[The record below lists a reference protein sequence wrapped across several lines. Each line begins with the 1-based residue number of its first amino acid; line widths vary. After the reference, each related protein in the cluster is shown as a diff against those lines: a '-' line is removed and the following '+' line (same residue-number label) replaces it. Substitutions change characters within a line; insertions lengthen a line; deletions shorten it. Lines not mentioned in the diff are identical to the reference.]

1 MFTQEKLKLK
11 KKKGYF
17 VKQNIQGLED
27 RMELSPVLELFSQTR
42 SRSRNF
48 QSYESMMFTSQLFLN
63 NRQTKR

>member
-11 KKKGYF
+11 YKKKGYF

-27 RMELSPVLELFSQTR
+27 RMELSPVLELFSLTR

-48 QSYESMMFTSQLFLN
+48 QSMMFTSQLFLN

>member
-11 KKKGYF
+11 LKKKGYF

-48 QSYESMMFTSQLFLN
+48 QSMMFTSQLFLN

>member
-11 KKKGYF
+11 YKKKGI

-48 QSYESMMFTSQLFLN
+48 QSMMFTSQLFLN